1 MSFLPPRKMSLLW
14 DKPIAAYSDASG
26 SMHLGCVAV
35 IGGKAIVLSQH
46 LPGWVNT
53 WDGSPLWGIYEAELC
68 AAILRIMMLSE
79 VKMDNPIIL
88 FVDNQSVLY
97 TLIKGRGPSPYGDTL
112 RQIFWRTV
120 SAMGRNVWL
129 EYIRTSANVADAPSR
144 WRHGCTGEKK
154 KRTDEWPDWAIRK
167 KKKPE
172 RGKTGFFLEPAGM
185 TEGDFGSK
193 LKNMGLRMET
203 AKLPKMRRT
212 VFDSPRKTSEW
223 AYWGRDPSKGIP
235 PLSEI

>member
-1 MSFLPPRKMSLLW
+1 M
-14 DKPIAAYSDASG
+14 
-26 SMHLGCVAV
+26 
-35 IGGKAIVLSQH
+35 
-46 LPGWVNT
+46 
-53 WDGSPLWGIYEAELC
+53 
-68 AAILRIMMLSE
+68 
-79 VKMDNPIIL
+79 
-88 FVDNQSVLY
+88 
-97 TLIKGRGPSPYGDTL
+97 
-112 RQIFWRTV
+112 
-120 SAMGRNVWL
+120 

-144 WRHGCTGEKK
+144 WRHGRTGETK
-154 KRTDEWPDWAIRK
+154 KRTDEWPDWAIRE

-172 RGKTGFFLEPAGM
+172 RGKTGFFLEPVGM

-223 AYWGRDPSKGIP
+223 AYWGRDPIKGIP